1 MNDNKKWSKRAGVLF
16 WWTIASFPIIWLIGV
31 MVGNIVASN
40 QTGNFA
46 YIFSDSNLLDFILVF
61 GRLVPNDLFYAISRL
76 LSLFGCTNFVDGLDV
91 SPLTYILSW
100 FIMVW
105 LLHIV
110 VDFIL
115 ILPKIAQKL
124 IDKVCD

>member
-31 MVGNIVASN
+31 MVGNIVSSN
-40 QTGNFA
+40 QTGNFP
-46 YIFSDSNLLDFILVF
+46 YIISDLNFLEFTTLF
-61 GRLVPNDLFYAISRL
+61 GRLVPNDLLVAISRL
-76 LSLFGCTNFVDGLDV
+76 LSLIGCNNVVDGLDI

-100 FIMVW
+100 FIMIW

-115 ILPKIAQKL
+115 MLPKIAQKL

>member
-16 WWTIASFPIIWLIGV
+16 WWSLASFPFITLICYLI
-31 MVGNIVASN
+31 GNIVASN
-40 QTGNFA
+40 QTGSFELALTTNQVI
-46 YIFSDSNLLDFILVF
+46 IFCNYMNLITMKSINNAFIDLFNLLNIDVLLEGSLINPLVF
-61 GRLVPNDLFYAISRL
+61 
-76 LSLFGCTNFVDGLDV
+76 
-91 SPLTYILSW
+91 ILSW
-100 FIMVW
+100 FIQTW

-115 ILPKIAQKL
+115 MLPKIAQKL

>member
-1 MNDNKKWSKRAGVLF
+1 MTDNKKWSKRAGVLF

-31 MVGNIVASN
+31 MVGNIVSSN

-46 YIFSDSNLLDFILVF
+46 YIFSDLNLLDFTGVF
-61 GRLVPNDLFYAISRL
+61 GRLVPSDLFNAISRL
-76 LSLFGCTNFVDGLDV
+76 LSLIGCTNVVDGLDI

-115 ILPKIAQKL
+115 ILPKIAQKFL
-124 IDKVCD
+124 DKVCD

>member
-1 MNDNKKWSKRAGVLF
+1 MNDNKKWSKRAGVIF

-31 MVGNIVASN
+31 MVGNIVSSN

-46 YIFSDSNLLDFILVF
+46 YIFSDLNLLDFTGVF
-61 GRLVPNDLFYAISRL
+61 GRLVPSDLFTAISRL
-76 LSLFGCTNFVDGLDV
+76 LSLIGCTNVVDGLDV

-115 ILPKIAQKL
+115 MLPKIAQKL